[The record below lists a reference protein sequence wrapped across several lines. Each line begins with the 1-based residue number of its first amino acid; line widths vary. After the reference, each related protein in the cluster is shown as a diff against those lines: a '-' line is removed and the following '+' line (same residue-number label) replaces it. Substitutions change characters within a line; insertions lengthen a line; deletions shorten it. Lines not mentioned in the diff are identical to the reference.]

1 MENKKRSF
9 FERLTG
15 STSADEETVD
25 TRRDSMARG
34 VKVNSKDEKEGNW
47 IEEENEEAEL
57 SVDVYQTPTDIIVQ
71 TMVAGVK
78 PEDLEISVSRDVV
91 TIRGE
96 REESRTIDE
105 DNYFTQELYWGK
117 FSRTISLP
125 AEVEPEDVEATER
138 HGLLTVKI
146 KKVDKEKRA
155 VLKSN
160 LSKNVPRGWIAHPTC
175 PSSGERSTTELPR
188 QISII

>member
-15 STSADEETVD
+15 SVSLEEETPK
-25 TRRDSMARG
+25 RDFSAKG
-34 VKVNSKDEKEGNW
+34 IKVNHEKNEPENNW

-78 PEDLEISVSRDVV
+78 PDDLEISVSRDVV
-91 TIRGE
+91 NIRGE
-96 REESRTIDE
+96 REESRVIDE
-105 DNYFTQELYWGK
+105 DNYFTKELYWGK

-125 AEVEPEDVEATER
+125 EEVEPEEVEATEK

-146 KKVDKEKRA
+146 KKVDKEK
-155 VLKSN
+155 
-160 LSKNVPRGWIAHPTC
+160 KNNIKVN
-175 PSSGERSTTELPR
+175 
-188 QISII
+188 SI